1 MIGRAGPPKTG
12 KGSNSVSP
20 ALSSDQLH
28 GGGGEGLEE
37 GKRQIT
43 PDIIK
48 VMGSCRL
55 ANCIF
60 GKLPFGKIPLGSCHL
75 GKYPWGV
82 ATWENSFGKVPNID
96 WTFFPFFKKIKF
108 FSVLCV
114 SNIDYI
120 IHIEKKGKSYT
131 LHYFDS

>member
-48 VMGSCRL
+48 VMGSCRI
-55 ANCIF
+55 ANGTF
-60 GKLPFGKIPLGSCHL
+60 GKLSIRKIPLVSCHL
-75 GKYPWGV
+75 GKYPWEV
-82 ATWENSFGKVPNID
+82 ATWEKSFGKVPKHVIQ
-96 WTFFPFFKKIKF
+96 
-108 FSVLCV
+108 
-114 SNIDYI
+114 
-120 IHIEKKGKSYT
+120 
-131 LHYFDS
+131 

>member
-1 MIGRAGPPKTG
+1 MICEFYWIFSQVIGRAGPPKTG

-48 VMGSCRL
+48 VTGSLRL
-55 ANCIF
+55 GNCTF
-60 GKLPFGKIPLGSCHL
+60 
-75 GKYPWGV
+75 WEV
-82 ATWENSFGKVPNID
+82 ATWENTPVKMPLGKILRE
-96 WTFFPFFKKIKF
+96 
-108 FSVLCV
+108 S
-114 SNIDYI
+114 S
-120 IHIEKKGKSYT
+120 
-131 LHYFDS
+131 